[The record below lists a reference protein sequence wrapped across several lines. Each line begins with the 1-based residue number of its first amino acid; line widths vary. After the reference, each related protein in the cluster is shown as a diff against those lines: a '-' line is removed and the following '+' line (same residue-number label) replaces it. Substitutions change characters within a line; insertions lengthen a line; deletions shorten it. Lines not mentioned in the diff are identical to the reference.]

1 MNEQSQR
8 PPSRAEVVVVGAGLA
23 GLAAARVLAAAG
35 RQVVVL
41 EASDRVG
48 GRVGTDVVDGFRL
61 DRGFQ
66 VLLTAYPEL
75 GRQFDVEA
83 LALRSFDPGSL
94 IWSGRRF
101 HRLADPL
108 RMPGALLSS
117 ALAPVGTPMDKV
129 RLGLLLQRLKRAD
142 PKALLRGEDVSTREA
157 LGAER
162 FSEGMIRGFFGPL
175 LGGIQLDPQL
185 SVTRRMADTVLR
197 CLAIGASTVPAL
209 GMQAIPDQLAGGLAP
224 GVVYT
229 RSRVVE
235 IGPGWAR
242 TEAGRV
248 VDAGRIVVAAE
259 GPVAARL
266 LKWPEVGSRSAS
278 CVWFAAARPPV
289 ADRLIVLDGTGAGPA
304 LNVAVMTNVA
314 PSYAPDGSALIA
326 AACPGIADIGIEPT
340 VRRQLRGWW
349 GPEVDDWRHL
359 RTHSIPHGQ
368 PHQPPPFR
376 PKQTIVV
383 GDGLFVCG
391 DHRDTPSIQGA
402 LFSGRRCGEAVAA
415 SLGSRR

>member
-1 MNEQSQR
+1 MNEPA
-8 PPSRAEVVVVGAGLA
+8 PPPPHRAEVVVVGAGLA
-23 GLAAARVLAAAG
+23 GLAVARVLAAAG

-66 VLLTAYPEL
+66 VLLSAYPEL
-75 GRQFDVEA
+75 SRQFDVEA
-83 LALRSFDPGSL
+83 LQLKTFDAGSL

-101 HRLADPL
+101 YRLADPL

-117 ALAPVGTPMDKV
+117 ALAPVGTPLDKI
-129 RLGLLLQRLKRAD
+129 RLGLLLQRLRRAD
-142 PKALLRGEDVSTREA
+142 PKALLRAEDVPTREA
-157 LGAER
+157 LRAEH
-162 FSEGMIRGFFGPL
+162 FSDGMIRTFFEPL
-175 LGGIQLDPQL
+175 LGGIQLDPGL

-197 CLAIGASTVPAL
+197 CLAVGSSAVPAL

-224 GVVYT
+224 GVVFT
-229 RSRVVE
+229 GSRVTE

-242 TEAGRV
+242 TDGDLVVEADRV
-248 VDAGRIVVAAE
+248 VVAAE
-259 GPVAARL
+259 GPVAAKL
-266 LKWPEVGSRSAS
+266 IGGPAVGSRSAS
-278 CVWFAAARPPV
+278 CVWFAASRPPV

-314 PSYAPDGSALIA
+314 PTYAPDGSALIA
-326 AACPGIADIGIEPT
+326 AACPGIANKGIEPA

-359 RTHSIPHGQ
+359 RTHSITHGQ
-368 PHQPPPFR
+368 PEQPPPFR
-376 PKQTIVV
+376 PKQAVVV

-402 LFSGRRCGEAVAA
+402 LYSGRRCGEAVAA
-415 SLGSRR
+415 SLGSRS